1 MSFREI
7 NEDAKRP
14 APERPHWARRW
25 LRVVFV
31 EDWWLKLLAFVIA
44 LGLWYGV
51 TGQRKPTTVR
61 VSRVPLN
68 FRLPG
73 DTEISNEPRT
83 EVELTLTGSKRA
95 LDTINVRDLIA
106 NVDVSDL
113 RPGEHNVPL
122 TPERVTM
129 GLPDGVRFGDLQPG
143 SLTLK
148 LEPRVERE
156 LEVEVKYSGS
166 VADGYELRRV
176 TASPD
181 KVKVRGPES
190 HVNALQKAPTETVL
204 LDGHG
209 ETFTVQD
216 ADIQIAD
223 HHVDLMDDDVS
234 VTFEIGEQRVEKT
247 FGGVTVVAADGAGV
261 SPATTS
267 VTVYG
272 PRSALDQL
280 AAEKMR
286 LVLDVAGDGSYRPR
300 LELPADLQDR
310 VELRATN
317 PSVFTRRVI
326 F

>member
-14 APERPHWARRW
+14 APGRPHWARRW

-31 EDWWLKLLAFVIA
+31 EDWGLKLLALVIA

-73 DTEISNEPRT
+73 DTEVSNEPRN

-95 LDTINVRDLIA
+95 LDTINVRDLMA

-113 RPGEHNVPL
+113 RPGEHSVAL

-129 GLPDGVRFGDLQPG
+129 ALPDGVRYGDIQPS
-143 SLTLK
+143 SLTLR

-156 LEVEVKYSGS
+156 LEVEVKYTGG
-166 VADGYELRRV
+166 VAEGFELQRV
-176 TASPD
+176 TATPD
-181 KVKVRGPES
+181 KVKVRGPAS
-190 HVNALQKAPTETVL
+190 HVNALQKAPTEVIS
-204 LDGHG
+204 LDGLR
-209 ETFTVQD
+209 ETFTLPQ
-216 ADIQIAD
+216 ADIQIPD
-223 HHVDLMDDDVS
+223 RKVDLMNGGVS
-234 VTFEIGEQRVEKT
+234 VTFEIGEQRDEKT
-247 FGGVTVVAADGAGV
+247 IGGVAVVAGDGSGV
-261 SPATTS
+261 NPAAVS

-272 PRSALDQL
+272 PRSALGQL
-280 AAEKMR
+280 SAERLR
-286 LVLDVAGDGSYRPR
+286 LVLDVTEDGSYRPR
-300 LELPADLQDR
+300 LELPADLQGR

-317 PSVFTRRVI
+317 PSVFTRRA
-326 F
+326 FF

>member
-7 NEDAKRP
+7 NEDSKRT
-14 APERPHWARRW
+14 AQRPHWARRW
-25 LRVVFV
+25 LRVIFV
-31 EDWWLKLLAFVIA
+31 EDWGLKLLALVIA
-44 LGLWYGV
+44 VGLWYGV

-83 EVELTLTGSKRA
+83 DVEITLTGSKRA

-113 RPGEHNVPL
+113 RPGEHSVAL

-129 GLPDGVRFGDLQPG
+129 GLPDGVGFGDIQPA
-143 SLTLK
+143 SLTLR

-166 VADGYELRRV
+166 VAEGYELQRA
-176 TASPD
+176 TATPD
-181 KVKVRGPES
+181 KVKVRGPAS
-190 HVNALQKAPTETVL
+190 HINALQKAPTEVIL
-204 LDGHG
+204 LDGHK
-209 ETFTVQD
+209 ETFTLPQ
-216 ADIQIAD
+216 ADIQIPD
-223 HHVDLMDDDVS
+223 RRVDLLNGDVS
-234 VTFEIGEQRVEKT
+234 VTFEIGEQRVEKAL
-247 FGGVTVVAADGAGV
+247 GGVAVVAGDGAGIR
-261 SPATTS
+261 PDTAT

-272 PRSALDQL
+272 PRSAVNQL

-286 LVLDVAGDGSYRPR
+286 LVLDVTGDGSYRPR
-300 LELPADLQDR
+300 LELPADLRDR
-310 VELRATN
+310 VELRATS
-317 PSVFTRRVI
+317 PSVFTRRS
-326 F
+326 FF

>member
-7 NEDAKRP
+7 NEDSKRV
-14 APERPHWARRW
+14 AQRPHWARRW

-31 EDWWLKLLAFVIA
+31 EDWWLKLLALVIA

-51 TGQRKPTTVR
+51 TGQRKATTVR

-83 EVELTLTGSKRA
+83 DVEITLTGGKSA
-95 LDTINVRDLIA
+95 LDTINVRDLMA

-113 RPGEHNVPL
+113 RPGEHNVAL

-129 GLPDGVRFGDLQPG
+129 GLPDGVRFGDIQPS

-166 VADGYELRRV
+166 VAEGYELQRV
-176 TASPD
+176 TVVPD
-181 KVKVRGPES
+181 KVKVRGPAS
-190 HVNALQKAPTETVL
+190 HVNALQKAPTEVIS
-204 LDGHG
+204 LDGHRD
-209 ETFTVQD
+209 TFTLPQ
-216 ADIQIAD
+216 ADIQIPD
-223 HHVDLMDDDVS
+223 RKVDLLNGDVS
-234 VTFEIGEQRVEKT
+234 VTFEIGEQRVEKA
-247 FGGVTVVAADGAGV
+247 FVGVAVVAGDGAGV
-261 SPATTS
+261 SPVAVS

-272 PRSALDQL
+272 PRSAVNQL

-286 LVLDVAGDGSYRPR
+286 LVLDVTGDGSYKPR

-310 VELRATN
+310 VELRATS
-317 PSVFTRRVI
+317 PSVFTRRA
-326 F
+326 FF

>member
-7 NEDAKRP
+7 NEDAKRHP
-14 APERPHWARRW
+14 QRPHWARRW

-31 EDWWLKLLAFVIA
+31 EDWGLKLLAFAIA

-83 EVELTLTGSKRA
+83 DVELTLTGSKRA
-95 LDTINVRDLIA
+95 LDEINVRDLIA

-113 RPGEHNVPL
+113 KPGEHNVPL

-129 GLPDGVRFGDLQPG
+129 GLPEGVRFGDIQPS
-143 SLTLK
+143 SLTLRM
-148 LEPRVERE
+148 EPRVERE
-156 LEVEVKYSGS
+156 LEVEVKYTGS
-166 VADGYELRRV
+166 PAEGYELLRA
-176 TASPD
+176 TATPD
-181 KVKVRGPES
+181 KVKVRGPAS
-190 HVNALQKAPTETVL
+190 HVNTMQKAPTEPVL
-204 LDGHG
+204 LDGHK
-209 ETFTVQD
+209 ETFTLPQ
-216 ADIQIAD
+216 ADLQIPD
-223 HHVDLMDDDVS
+223 RHVDLMDGDVS

-247 FGGVTVVAADGAGV
+247 FGGVVVVTSDGALV
-261 SPATTS
+261 RPEAAS

-272 PRSALDQL
+272 PRSAVNQL
-280 AAEKMR
+280 GADKMR

-300 LELPADLQDR
+300 LELPTDLQGR
-310 VELRATN
+310 VELRATS
-317 PSVFTRRVI
+317 PAVFTKRS
-326 F
+326 FF